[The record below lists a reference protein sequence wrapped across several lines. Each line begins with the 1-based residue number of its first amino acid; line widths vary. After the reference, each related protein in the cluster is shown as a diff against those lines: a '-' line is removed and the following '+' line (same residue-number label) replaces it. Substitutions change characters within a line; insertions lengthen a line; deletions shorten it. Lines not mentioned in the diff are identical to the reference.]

1 MTPESLADLH
11 ARAFTRLRPWS
22 AQEFS
27 NLLQSPL
34 VFLCPGEHAFALG
47 RAVDDEAELLT
58 LATDPD
64 RQRNGYG
71 TTCLKTFEAQ
81 AIIRGANRAFLE
93 VDSENEGALRL
104 YQTAGFE
111 TVALRKGYYALS
123 GGRHSDAIVMAKAL
137 TD

>member
-1 MTPESLADLH
+1 M
-11 ARAFTRLRPWS
+11 
-22 AQEFS
+22 
-27 NLLQSPL
+27 
-34 VFLCPGEHAFALG
+34 
-47 RAVDDEAELLT
+47 DDEAELLT

-123 GGRHSDAIVMAKAL
+123 GGRRSDAIVMAKAL